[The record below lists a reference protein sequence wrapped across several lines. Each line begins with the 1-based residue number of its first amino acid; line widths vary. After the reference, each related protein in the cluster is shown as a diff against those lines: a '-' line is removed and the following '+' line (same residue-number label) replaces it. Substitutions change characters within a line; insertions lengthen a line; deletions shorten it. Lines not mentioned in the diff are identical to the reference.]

1 MRLLLGVILKVFF
14 AIGEGRHIPGSERR
28 IFTDGSVT
36 GDGKT
41 GWLVMGYDRIE
52 RDGNNPGE
60 QLRDLYSSVG
70 SASVCT
76 SPPFFYLFLAA
87 PRLAIDC
94 LR

>member
-1 MRLLLGVILKVFF
+1 MRPLLGAILKVFF

-70 SASVCT
+70 LLRYVLALLSLTSFWPLPAS
-76 SPPFFYLFLAA
+76 
-87 PRLAIDC
+87 R
-94 LR
+94 

>member
-1 MRLLLGVILKVFF
+1 MRPLLGATVFF

-70 SASVCT
+70 LLRYVLALLSLTSFWPLPAS
-76 SPPFFYLFLAA
+76 
-87 PRLAIDC
+87 R
-94 LR
+94 